1 MYILDHLSESLSEG
15 DYDEDL
21 ECHHSVNLHAL
32 LGMEVL
38 DQVFHVLGDFISIT
52 IFLLPICFELLED
65 CILEARKIRVG
76 LHLCFRE
83 D

>member
-1 MYILDHLSESLSEG
+1 MHILDHLSESLSER

-32 LGMEVL
+32 LCMEVL
-38 DQVFHVLGDFISIT
+38 NQVFHVFGDLVFNCLI
-52 IFLLPICFELLED
+52 LPICFELLED
-65 CILEARKIRVG
+65 CISEVRKIRVG